1 VCSVA
6 EVEALRAVVGKGM
19 VLCTP
24 GIRPAGAAKGDQ
36 ARVDTPAAA
45 IAKGADLLVVGRPIY
60 EAADPAAEPA
70 GSTT

>member
-1 VCSVA
+1 
-6 EVEALRAVVGKGM
+6 M

-60 EAADPAAEPA
+60 EAKDPVEAAKQIVEELPLP
-70 GSTT
+70 S